1 MNPAILKVSNNK
13 SLRRFCIKNLS
24 IPDGVTSL
32 GEDGALSSQRFKNLI
47 EIEIKYY
54 FNIKAF
60 YRFETIITLI
70 FKIIYKQAFNMN
82 FRKCEIN

>member
-1 MNPAILKVSNNK
+1 MKFK
-13 SLRRFCIKNLS
+13 EGGWGEYRNLS

-54 FNIKAF
+54 L
-60 YRFETIITLI
+60 T
-70 FKIIYKQAFNMN
+70 
-82 FRKCEIN
+82 